1 MLAPLSWL
9 KDYVDINITPQE
21 LEEKLFSCG
30 FEVEELNEVGKDI
43 SKVVVGHVLTCEP
56 IPDTHLHVC
65 QVDCGEHGQFQI
77 CCGADNVVAGGKFPT
92 ALVGATV
99 YATAKDHKTVEGVM
113 TIGKGKLRGYESCGM
128 LCSGVELGVS
138 EDMYP
143 GAGYN
148 GLLVLPEDAPV
159 GADVKP
165 ILGLDDWIF
174 DIAIT
179 ANRPD
184 CQSIVGIAREIA
196 AVLEKPFKA
205 PDLSY
210 KEDDVTLEGFH
221 VTVDCPELCPRYS
234 AHYVHDVK
242 IAESPAW
249 MKRRLALVGIGAI
262 SNVVDITNYILKE
275 LGQPMHAFDYT
286 TLEGNAIHV
295 RRAKE
300 GEKIITLDETEL
312 SLNTENMLICD
323 GVKPVALAGVMGGL
337 NSEIRETTTTVL
349 FESAK
354 FARDNIRRTSRAV
367 GKSSDS
373 SARYAKGVDEYATVM
388 AMKRALHLIEELG
401 CGKVS
406 KLHVDV
412 NVGNS
417 VEPRE
422 LKVSIEK
429 VNKVLGITVPN
440 EDIVRIMT
448 NLCFEPKIDGD
459 VLTLQIPA
467 YREDMEGY
475 QDVAEE
481 VIRMYGYDHIVPTF
495 MPTAQVTMGGENV
508 TQKTEM
514 RLKKALCGVGAYE
527 CIHYS
532 FFSPSDLD
540 LLRLPEN
547 AKERHAIR
555 IMNPISE
562 ELSLM
567 RTTLAASMINA
578 VVRNQKKGNLEGRLF
593 EIAKRFL
600 PKELPLTE
608 YPDERQTLCVA
619 AFGANEDFFTM
630 KGIAEKVSEVLHLEF
645 IYENTKKTFLHPY
658 QTASISCNGEEIGYF
673 GKLAYDIAEECDLR
687 TAVYLMEIDLETL
700 SKWYG
705 KKAMFKPLPKFPEE
719 QRDLAIV
726 VDKTI
731 TCGEIEETM
740 KEACKYI
747 TSIKLFDIYEG
758 AQIGEYK
765 KSMAFTVLFTPK
777 EEAFGAESV
786 DGFVKKIL
794 KQMNKKFGAELR
806 S

>member
-1 MLAPLSWL
+1 MITPLSWL
-9 KDYVDINITPQE
+9 KEYVDIDITPQE

-30 FEVEELNEVGKDI
+30 FEVEELYEVGKDI
-43 SKVVVGHVLTCEP
+43 SKVVVGHVLECEP
-56 IPDTHLHVC
+56 IPETHLHVC
-65 QVDCGEHGQFQI
+65 KVDCGVHGEFQI
-77 CCGADNVVAGGKFPT
+77 CCGADNVHAGGKFPT

-113 TIGKGKLRGYESCGM
+113 TIGKGKLRGYESFGM

-138 EDMYP
+138 ENMYP

-148 GLLVLPEDAPV
+148 GLLVLPEDAEV

-184 CQSIVGIAREIA
+184 CQSIYGIAREVA
-196 AVLEKPFKA
+196 AVLEKELKT

-210 KEDDVTLEGFH
+210 TEDDVTIKNFK

-242 IAESPAW
+242 IGESPAW
-249 MKRRLALVGIGAI
+249 MKRRLALVGIDSI
-262 SNVVDITNYILKE
+262 SNIVDITNYILKE

-286 TLEGNAIHV
+286 TLEGDAINV
-295 RRAKE
+295 RRATE
-300 GEKIITLDETEL
+300 GEKIVTLDETEL
-312 SLNTENMLICD
+312 TLNTENMLICD

-337 NSEIRETTTTVL
+337 NSEIRETTNTVL

-367 GKSSDS
+367 GKISDS
-373 SARYAKGVDEYATVM
+373 SSRYAKGVDEYATVM
-388 AMKRALHLIEELG
+388 ALKRALHLVEELG

-406 KLHVDV
+406 RMHVDC
-412 NVGNS
+412 NTGNS
-417 VEPRE
+417 VEPKE
-422 LKVSIEK
+422 LTVSIDR
-429 VNKVLGITVPN
+429 VNKVLGITVPS
-440 EDIVRIMT
+440 EDVVRIMT
-448 NLCFEPKIDGD
+448 NLSFEPVIDGD
-459 VLTLQIPA
+459 KLTLQIPA
-467 YREDMEGY
+467 YREDMETY

-481 VIRMYGYDHIVPTF
+481 VIRMYGYEHIVPSF
-495 MPTAQVTMGGENV
+495 MPSAQVTMGGENV
-508 TQKTEM
+508 AQKTEL
-514 RLKKALCGVGAYE
+514 RIKKALCSVGAHE
-527 CIHYS
+527 CVHYS

-540 LLRLPEN
+540 LLRLPED
-547 AKERHAIR
+547 APERHAIR

-593 EIAKRFL
+593 EIAKKFI
-600 PKELPLTE
+600 PGELPLVA
-608 YPDERQTLCVA
+608 YPEEKQTLCVA
-619 AFGANEDFFTM
+619 VFGAKESFFTM
-630 KGIAEKVSEVLHLEF
+630 KGMAEKVAEVLHVDF
-645 IYENTKKTFLHPY
+645 TYANTTNTFLHPF
-658 QTASISCNGEEIGYF
+658 QTASISCNGEEVGYF
-673 GKLAYDIAEECDLR
+673 GKLAYDIADECDLR
-687 TAVYLMEIDLETL
+687 VPMFLMEIDLDAL
-700 SKWYG
+700 SKYYG
-705 KKAMFKPLPKFPEE
+705 KKAMFTPLPKFAEE

-726 VDKTI
+726 VDKSV

-740 KEACKYI
+740 REACKYI

-758 AQIGEYK
+758 IQIGLDK

-777 EEAFGAESV
+777 DEAFTAESV

>member
-1 MLAPLSWL
+1 MIAPLSWL
-9 KDYVDINITPQE
+9 KDYVDIDITPQE

-30 FEVEELNEVGKDI
+30 FEVEELYEVGKDI
-43 SKVVVGHVLTCEP
+43 SKVVVGYVLECEP

-65 QVDCGEHGQFQI
+65 KVDCGEHGTFQI
-77 CCGADNVVAGGKFPT
+77 CCGADNVKAGGKFPA

-113 TIGKGKLRGYESCGM
+113 TIGKGKLRGYESHGM

-196 AVLEKPFKA
+196 AVLEKEFKA
-205 PDLSY
+205 PDVSY
-210 KEDDVTLEGFH
+210 TESEVTLDNFK
-221 VTVDCPELCPRYS
+221 VSVDCPDICHRYS
-234 AHYVHDVK
+234 AHYVTDVK

-275 LGQPMHAFDYT
+275 LGQPMHAFDFT
-286 TLEGNAIHV
+286 TLEGDEINV
-295 RRAKE
+295 RRAKD
-300 GEKIITLDETEL
+300 GEKIVTLDETEL
-312 SLNTENMLICD
+312 TLATENMLICD

-337 NSEIRETTTTVL
+337 NSEIKDTTTTVM

-354 FARDNIRRTSRAV
+354 FARDNIRRTSRSV

-388 AMKRALHLIEELG
+388 AMKRALHLIEELN

-406 KLHVDV
+406 RFHVDV
-412 NVGNS
+412 NTGNS
-417 VEPRE
+417 VEPKE
-422 LKVSIEK
+422 LSVSIAK
-429 VNKVLGITVPN
+429 VNAVLGITVPD

-448 NLCFEPKIDGD
+448 NLCFEPKVNGD
-459 VLTLQIPA
+459 TLTLQIPA
-467 YREDMEGY
+467 YREDMETY

-481 VIRMYGYDHIVPTF
+481 VIRMYGYEHIQPTF
-495 MPTAQVTMGGENV
+495 LASAQVTMGGEN
-508 TQKTEM
+508 TQQKTEM
-514 RLKKALCGVGAYE
+514 RLKKALCGVGAHE

-540 LLRLPEN
+540 LLRLPED
-547 AKERHAIR
+547 APERHAIR

-593 EIAKRFL
+593 EIAKKFI

-619 AFGANEDFFTM
+619 TFGTQESFFTM
-630 KGIAEKVSEVLHLEF
+630 KGIAEKVAEVLHVEF
-645 IYENTKKTFLHPY
+645 TYANTQNTFLHPF
-658 QTASISCNGEEIGYF
+658 QTASVSCEGVEIGYF
-673 GKLAYDIAEECDLR
+673 GKLAYDIADECDMR
-687 TAVYLMEIDLETL
+687 VPMYIMELDLEVL
-700 SKWYG
+700 SKYYG
-705 KKAMFKPLPKFPEE
+705 KKAMFTPLPKFAEE

-726 VDKTI
+726 VDKAV
-731 TCGEIEETM
+731 TCGEIESTM

-758 AQIGEYK
+758 AQIGEDK

-777 EEAFGAESV
+777 DEAFTGESV